1 MWYSARSLAA
11 LALAGSPLTS
21 MTASA
26 NANGLQVVKQ

>member
-21 MTASA
+21 MTASTPA
-26 NANGLQVVKQ
+26 VQAVKP